1 MRLVF
6 LLSFLAAAV
15 QAAIVPAV
23 APKDHFHSAI
33 PSTVA
38 PQGKNVT
45 INGVLTYVSLPKKK
59 FDPTIAVLMLMG
71 EYQIYA
77 GSLPF
82 KLHDYLN
89 KCRCIWF
96 TLAGQPRKCN
106 SMT

>member
-6 LLSFLAAAV
+6 LLPFLAAV

-71 EYQIYA
+71 EYQIYS

-82 KLHDYLN
+82 KLHFDYLN